1 MTRFY
6 FSPVQIFTENYRNI
20 LPFLDFSIQL
30 SCEVIAMVK
39 TKVGITLGDD
49 TLAKLD
55 KIMKALGL
63 TRSQAIAYLINSYK

>member
-1 MTRFY
+1 
-6 FSPVQIFTENYRNI
+6 
-20 LPFLDFSIQL
+20 
-30 SCEVIAMVK
+30 MVK
-39 TKVGITLGDD
+39 TKVGITLSDD